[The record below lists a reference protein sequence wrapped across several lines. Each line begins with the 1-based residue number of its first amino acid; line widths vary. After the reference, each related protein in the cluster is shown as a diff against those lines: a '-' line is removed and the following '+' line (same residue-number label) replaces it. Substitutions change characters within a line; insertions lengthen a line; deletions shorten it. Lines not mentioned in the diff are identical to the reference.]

1 MTTHVKVVAV
11 LYLFLSAFGLLAALA
26 VSMAFGL
33 AGGIVGANADAE
45 GAAIALPIIGL
56 TGTMLVVFL
65 VLTSLPGLIA
75 GIGLLKVKSWARI
88 LGIVVAIL
96 NLIHIPI
103 GTAVGIYALWVL
115 LNRETERQFSGSL
128 VDFSTPAP

>member
-11 LYLFLSAFGLLAALA
+11 LYLFLSTFGLLAALA
-26 VSMAFGL
+26 VSMAFGV
-33 AGGIVGANADAE
+33 AGGIVNANADPNE
-45 GAAIALPIIGL
+45 AAIALPIIGL
-56 TGTMLVVFL
+56 TGTMLVAFL

-75 GIGLLKVKSWARI
+75 GVGLLKVRPWARI
-88 LGIVVAIL
+88 LAIVVAII

-115 LNRETERQFSGSL
+115 LNKDTERLFSGSPG
-128 VDFSTPAP
+128 VAS

>member
-56 TGTMLVVFL
+56 TGTMLVAFL

-75 GIGLLKVKSWARI
+75 GVGLLRLRPWARI

-115 LNRETERQFSGSL
+115 LSRETEHLFTGSL
-128 VDFSTPAP
+128 LDFRAPTP

>member
-75 GIGLLKVKSWARI
+75 GIGLLKFRSWARI

-115 LNRETERQFSGSL
+115 LNRESERLFSDT
-128 VDFSTPAP
+128 VVV